1 MANEYLY
8 GAYGHIG
15 ETVAQSAVQAGT
27 TPVYIGTAPVNLV
40 RGFGKAGIINAPIKI
55 TSLVDAQKKIG
66 YSSDWGTFT
75 LCEAVYAHFNNTLG
89 NIGPIYVINVLDPSA
104 GKHRKEAATTKA
116 LTFTGGRA
124 EFASDKIILDTL
136 TIAKND
142 SGNYV
147 EGTDYSV
154 EVPTS
159 AVSNGTKFNGYA
171 AGTITTL
178 VDLIPY
184 IESVTNLTE
193 TAGGDDGEPYTT
205 DGDNRLRERIRL
217 APAKRSTAGPEQ
229 AYIYWVMTADSS
241 IVDAKAV
248 SEKET
253 VSETLTVYD
262 GKAFKGGGTLLT
274 DTLVVKAHGQ
284 STAAVKDTDYT
295 VDYADGLLAITLN
308 GSLAAAESI
317 DIIITRT
324 LEGCVKIVPLL
335 EGGGIPDAAML
346 AKVLDVVNAKDIR
359 PLTDKVSAVP
369 PEVETYDIEIVYYT
383 TPESE
388 AEVIANVEGTGG
400 AIDRYNEWQVAALGR
415 DINPDQLRKRI
426 LSPSWGENLTGA
438 FRVDVVKPTYKAL
451 DDTQVAKFS
460 GHLTVSHKVESEVV

>member
-1 MANEYLY
+1 MRLTGKYRYLTF
-8 GAYGHIG
+8 
-15 ETVAQSAVQAGT
+15 ED
-27 TPVYIGTAPVNLV
+27 
-40 RGFGKAGIINAPIKI
+40 R
-55 TSLVDAQKKIG
+55 KKIEAWHLLGDRPVDIAARLSVHHTTIYKELQRGATGALDANQREG
-66 YSSDWGTFT
+66 YSAELAERRLRESFKRR
-75 LCEAVYAHFNNTLG
+75 
-89 NIGPIYVINVLDPSA
+89 
-104 GKHRKEAATTKA
+104 GKRAPAAQ
-116 LTFTGGRA
+116 
-124 EFASDKIILDTL
+124 
-136 TIAKND
+136 
-142 SGNYV
+142 
-147 EGTDYSV
+147 
-154 EVPTS
+154 
-159 AVSNGTKFNGYA
+159 YA

-295 VDYADGLLAITLN
+295 VDYADGLLAITLK

-324 LEGCVKIVPLL
+324 LDGCVKIVPLL

>member
-1 MANEYLY
+1 
-8 GAYGHIG
+8 
-15 ETVAQSAVQAGT
+15 
-27 TPVYIGTAPVNLV
+27 
-40 RGFGKAGIINAPIKI
+40 
-55 TSLVDAQKKIG
+55 
-66 YSSDWGTFT
+66 
-75 LCEAVYAHFNNTLG
+75 
-89 NIGPIYVINVLDPSA
+89 
-104 GKHRKEAATTKA
+104 
-116 LTFTGGRA
+116 
-124 EFASDKIILDTL
+124 
-136 TIAKND
+136 
-142 SGNYV
+142 
-147 EGTDYSV
+147 
-154 EVPTS
+154 
-159 AVSNGTKFNGYA
+159 
-171 AGTITTL
+171 
-178 VDLIPY
+178 
-184 IESVTNLTE
+184 
-193 TAGGDDGEPYTT
+193 
-205 DGDNRLRERIRL
+205 
-217 APAKRSTAGPEQ
+217 
-229 AYIYWVMTADSS
+229 MTADSS
-241 IVDAKAV
+241 IVDARAV

-295 VDYADGLLAITLN
+295 VDYTDGLLTITLK
-308 GSLAAAESI
+308 GSLSAAESV

-346 AKVLDVVNAKDIR
+346 TKVLDVVNAKDIR
-359 PLTDKVSAVP
+359 PLTDKVRAVP

-383 TPESE
+383 TPKNE